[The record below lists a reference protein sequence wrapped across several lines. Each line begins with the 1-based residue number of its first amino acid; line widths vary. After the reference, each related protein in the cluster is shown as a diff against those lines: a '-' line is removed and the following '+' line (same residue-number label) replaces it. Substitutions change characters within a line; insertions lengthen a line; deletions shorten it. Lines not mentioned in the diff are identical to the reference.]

1 MNISVSFQNNKT
13 EENTHGF
20 MFMNEYDCQVDV
32 IAKPVNF
39 LSIRCVLC
47 LTMSFMI

>member
-13 EENTHGF
+13 EGKTHGF
-20 MFMNEYDCQVDV
+20 LFMNEYDCQVDV